1 MDRKMTD
8 ALKAFHSANF
18 GWTRQLR
25 SVWRDPPYHVPAIH
39 ASVTDNI
46 IDDFVTRT
54 AAVDPD
60 DEPIGRVIIGP
71 AGFGKTHLIGEL
83 RRRVWEIGGWFI
95 LLDLVGV
102 KDFWASVALGFLN
115 SLQARTGNNGK
126 TQYERLISLLGE
138 HLGIER
144 QAADIALRH
153 RGSPRELVMGLA
165 DLYAKALSSRHFQ
178 ETSAHRDVVTAL
190 ILLISEDLD
199 CHSIAHAWLQGM
211 TLDAELVRPFG
222 IISQNEPIKV
232 VNGLSWVM
240 SLVGPTLIAVDQ
252 IDAILNASN
261 ARARAAGA
269 DGEFDET
276 QSIVESM
283 SLGLM
288 NLHEQK
294 HRAVTVISC
303 LEETWNIL
311 KTRASAAVTD
321 RYCEPIILKS
331 LPGGKLAKDLVA
343 ARLNQAYQPLAFVPP
358 YPTWPFAEVV
368 FEDVGGYSPRQLLK
382 ACEAHRQHCIADG
395 QVSECNS
402 FEIQTMSRRLA
413 PSGDIDKVFAAA
425 CANADLRPLGGDA
438 GKKALCDLFCDT
450 LELFERQL
458 ELPDDID
465 VAVQRDP
472 DQRRP
477 SLHGRLSFTFH
488 SQGDREQ
495 HYCFRL
501 LDKTSPIAFQSRLK
515 AAMTASG
522 ITNALKFRH
531 LIILRHNTLPNG
543 PKTKALI
550 DQFQAA
556 GGKFV
561 APTED
566 ELRTFVALNTVARTK
581 PDGLDSWLRS
591 KTPLFGC
598 GVFQS
603 AGLCP
608 PAFLQGDG
616 AAKAIAIAQAP
627 KTKVLPGK
635 PNKSARMSAPSRA
648 VADGEIAIGHRFA
661 NGKLGEAVTL
671 PTHLLPCHMAVIAG
685 AGSGKTVLLRRLI
698 EEAALQDIPSI
709 VLDVNNDL
717 SRLGDA
723 WQERPKG
730 FDDADV
736 TAAEAYHKQVDV
748 VIWTP
753 GVNSG
758 NPIALNLL
766 PDFSA
771 IGSRDTDQNQ
781 DETAQAVEMARATLS
796 PFLSGGGQKGTL
808 KQGVLADTMR
818 TFARA
823 GGGTLDDLIALL
835 ANLPESASKIGN
847 ADKIAGDM
855 ADQLLAAVAT
865 NPLLQSGFASLDP
878 QQLFY
883 GLGGKTRV
891 SVINLAGLTSD
902 EAKQA
907 FVNQLQMTL
916 FTWIKQHPSPTGR
929 LYVIDEAQN
938 FAPSGHV
945 VASSA
950 SASALA
956 AQARKYGL
964 GMIFATQHPKG
975 IENRVVQNC
984 MTHVYGRMN
993 APNTIEAIKEMMTA
1007 KGGAAD
1013 DIGKLST
1020 GEFYFTTAKYER
1032 PVLIHT
1038 PLCLSW
1044 HPQNPP
1050 TADEI
1055 VRKARACRQQIRSS
1069 ERDEDNSSV
1078 IAAE

>member
-1 MDRKMTD
+1 MTD
-8 ALKAFHSANF
+8 DLKAFRSVDF

-25 SVWRDPPYHVPAIH
+25 SVWRDPPYHVPSIH
-39 ASVTDNI
+39 KDVVDDV
-46 IDDFVTRT
+46 IDYFETKT
-54 AAVDPD
+54 ADADPD
-60 DEPIGRVIIGP
+60 DEPVGRVIVGP

-83 RRRVWEIGGWFI
+83 RRRVWKMGGWFI

-102 KDFWASVALGFLN
+102 KDFWASAALGFLN
-115 SLQARTGNNGK
+115 SLQVRTAANGQ
-126 TQYERLISLLGE
+126 TQYQRLISLLGE
-138 HLGIER
+138 RLGIER
-144 QAADIALRH
+144 PAAGIVSRH
-153 RGSPRELVMGLA
+153 RGSPPELVKSLA
-165 DLYAKALSSRHFQ
+165 ALYVEALSKRYY
-178 ETSAHRDVVTAL
+178 EEASAHRDVVTAL

-222 IISQNEPIKV
+222 IACQCDPIKV
-232 VNGLSWVM
+232 IDGLSWVM

-252 IDAILNASN
+252 IDAILSASN
-261 ARARAAGA
+261 ARARAVGA

-276 QSIVESM
+276 QSIVEAM
-283 SLGLM
+283 SQGLM
-288 NLHEQK
+288 DLHERK
-294 HRAVTVISC
+294 SRAVTVISC
-303 LEETWNIL
+303 LEATWNIL
-311 KTRASAAVTD
+311 KNRASAAVTD
-321 RYCEPIILKS
+321 RYCEPVILKS
-331 LPGGKLAKDLVA
+331 LPGGQLARELVA
-343 ARLNQAYQPLAFVPP
+343 ARLKQAYAPLAFTPP
-358 YPTWPFAEVV
+358 YPTWPFAEAA

-382 ACEAHRQHCIADG
+382 ACEAHRLRCVADG
-395 QVSECNS
+395 QVSECRR
-402 FEIQTMSRRLA
+402 FEPGTVVQHPVPL
-413 PSGDIDKVFAAA
+413 GDIDKAFAAA
-425 CANADLRPLGGDA
+425 CANADPRPLAGEA

-531 LIILRHNTLPNG
+531 LIILRHNVLPNG

-550 DQFQAA
+550 DQFQTA

-581 PDGLDSWLRS
+581 PHGFDAWLRTR
-591 KTPLFGC
+591 KPLFHSGI
-598 GVFQS
+598 FQV

-608 PAFLQGDG
+608 PEFLNGDTPTPAVSASKPEIPKLPLG
-616 AAKAIAIAQAP
+616 RKQPKPANKLAAWRPTPADA
-627 KTKVLPGK
+627 LPIGRRFVNGK
-635 PNKSARMSAPSRA
+635 PG
-648 VADGEIAIGHRFA
+648 D
-661 NGKLGEAVTL
+661 AVTL
-671 PTHLLPCHMAVIAG
+671 ATNLLPSHMAIIAG
-685 AGSGKTVLLRRLI
+685 SGSGKTVFLRRVI
-698 EEAALQDIPSI
+698 EEAALRGIPSI

-717 SRLGDA
+717 SRLADPWPEQPA
-723 WQERPKG
+723 A
-730 FDDADV
+730 FDDAD
-736 TAAEAYHKQVDV
+736 AAASEAYHRQTNV
-748 VIWTP
+748 VVWTP

-771 IGSRDTDQNQ
+771 IADGNDGQ
-781 DETAQAVEMARATLS
+781 DERTLAFNMAVATLT
-796 PFLSGGGQKGTL
+796 PFLSLGGQKKQL
-808 KQGVLADTMR
+808 KQGVLAATLKK
-818 TFARA
+818 FAEHNL
-823 GGGTLDDLIALL
+823 GTLEDLITLL
-835 ANLPESASKIGN
+835 AELPSDVSDIDN
-847 ADKIAGDM
+847 ADKLANDM
-855 ADQLLAAVAT
+855 ANQLRAARST
-865 NPLLQSGFASLDP
+865 NPLLQSDVASLDP
-878 QQLFY
+878 QRLFY
-883 GLGGKTRV
+883 GPNGKTRV
-891 SVINLAGLTSD
+891 SVINLAGLGSD

-916 FTWIKQHPSPTGR
+916 FTWIKKHPSPTGR
-929 LYVIDEAQN
+929 LYVLDEAQN
-938 FAPSGHV
+938 FVPSSRA
-945 VASSA
+945 VASLA

-956 AQARKYGL
+956 SQARKYGL

-975 IENRVVQNC
+975 IANGIISNC
-984 MTHVYGRMN
+984 TTSLYGRMN
-993 APNTIEAIKEMMTA
+993 APNTIHAVEELIAA
-1007 KGGAAD
+1007 KGGHVSNV
-1013 DIGKLST
+1013 GKLTT
-1020 GEFYFTTAKYER
+1020 GEFYFATAKYDR

-1055 VRKARACRQQIRSS
+1055 VRKAKLCRRSI
-1069 ERDEDNSSV
+1069 NAGKTSV
-1078 IAAE
+1078 LQASRVAAE